1 LEPYFVGVADKIV
14 AAAVVVQV
22 NIEFV
27 MEVVDTDVSGVV
39 AAVVYEILVEKNK
52 NLLLLLLVAV
62 LGVAVAVSN
71 LGVAAAVVV
80 GDGVVVDGVEYNVD
94 IRLEILVLDFRNNNP
109 HDTAV
114 EDVEKLVVNILIAA
128 VVYSVDVTVD
138 DNLIEQLQ
146 VLDNNVVVVGAAA
159 VVDDVNLFVDKL
171 AQIQ

>member
-1 LEPYFVGVADKIV
+1 LEPYFVVVADKIV
-14 AAAVVVQV
+14 VAAVVVQV

-39 AAVVYEILVEKNK
+39 AAVVYEILVVKNK
-52 NLLLLLLVAV
+52 NFLLLLLVV
-62 LGVAVAVSN
+62 DLGVVVSN
-71 LGVAAAVVV
+71 LGVAAVVVV